1 MDAPLIDQRV
11 SCRKCQFCFAVQ
23 LSPIQGRWIESQC
36 PACEVWA
43 CFTIADSPE
52 RQPSLPDSEELE
64 ERDRTIQRLGEQL
77 WPPIKAYSN
86 HPSVAWFDR
95 IGNGVF
101 ADDHSRICW
110 PASCWVYR
118 FSRGGHGCVHL
129 AGGRIM
135 VRSRLAS
142 NSELSQI
149 ARTGRSLLLPG
160 GTESAV
166 RVTPKQSVVHAQP

>member
-1 MDAPLIDQRV
+1 MMDAPLIDQRV

-118 FSRGGHGCVHL
+118 FSRGGMAAYIWQEEESLFVRGWHPIGSRRSPPEPAEVFSFLAALNRLCV
-129 AGGRIM
+129 
-135 VRSRLAS
+135 
-142 NSELSQI
+142 
-149 ARTGRSLLLPG
+149 
-160 GTESAV
+160 
-166 RVTPKQSVVHAQP
+166 